1 MKRFIALLATLALLM
16 CMLPSGV
23 FAVSDNAFTV
33 SIVADMTAANPGNT
47 INFSVVVQQIGKMT
61 SFETTLVIPTGMTY
75 VEGSLQAADKSVLAW
90 DELSGVE
97 DGLVVYGYGDAYT
110 GTAPVTLATFQ
121 CTVDANVSG
130 NLTVTPDTDPDFT
143 YAEDDQFELKAMTI
157 VPAVIDVQIPVTGVT
172 LNKNSLSLKT
182 GESETLVATIDP
194 NSATNKNVSW
204 KSDDSTVAT
213 VDDNGKVVAVK
224 EGTTTITVTTEDGG
238 FKATCAVS
246 VACSHANK
254 TETPASDADCVN
266 SGNNKYY
273 TCNACGDVFK
283 ADGVTE
289 TTVQAETLPA
299 LQHDFTEK
307 IEDAAHQVAG
317 SGANCQQ
324 AKVYYFDCSRC
335 AVMGTTTWTS
345 DAKGNHKM
353 ETTWTTE
360 NNKHY
365 HKCSVT
371 GCTYIE
377 DEANCSGGTATC
389 TAKAVCST
397 CNKTYGE
404 MLDHDLTHYAK
415 NAADHTKPGNIEYW
429 QCEDCD
435 KYFSDASAN
444 TEITKAQTVIE
455 QIPHSHS
462 TTWSKNATQHW
473 NECSC
478 GDKINVYDHNYDN
491 TCDTTCNTCGYV
503 RTITHTW
510 MTTLSH
516 NATQHWTECSVC
528 HEKKEVEGHHGG
540 TANCQNKAVCD
551 DCQQPYG
558 SLTGCDF
565 TAEKAEDKYLVS
577 AATCKDAAVY
587 YKSCTVCGKSGTATF
602 TTAKNPN
609 NHVGGTEIR
618 GAFGE
623 TCTVNGYT
631 GDTHC
636 KGCDAKLASGQPIV
650 ATGHSTATPVAAVAS
665 TCKTQGHKAYY
676 HCSVC
681 DKDFLEKAATAAP
694 QSTADLKLPLNANNH
709 EGGTEIRGASAETC
723 TVGGY
728 TGDTHCK
735 GCDAQ
740 LEKGQVIP
748 ATAHKTATA
757 VPEEESTCKTN
768 GVKAHFHCPVCN
780 KDYLEKTTTAV
791 AQNADDLKLPLNPEK
806 HEGDTEVKDAAP
818 ATCTVDGYTG
828 DTYCKGCTVKIATG
842 TAIPAAHKLDKVVAA
857 PATHEAA
864 GNIEHYACSV
874 CEKLYNDD
882 KATTELTEAEVV
894 VPKGEHSYSEAFKSD
909 ENGHWKEC
917 DCGSKIEEGT
927 HTFGEWT
934 VVKESTTTVK
944 GSKEKACS
952 VCGYKVTEDL
962 PLAENKD
969 PNNPQTGDNS
979 QLGLWITLMLIS
991 VCGLA
996 VVLFLGTQKKG
1007 KYTR

>member
-1 MKRFIALLATLALLM
+1 MRRAEMRKDMKRITALLVALTLFM

-23 FAVSDNAFTV
+23 FAVSENAFTV
-33 SIVADMTAANPGNT
+33 SIVADKTVVNPGDT
-47 INFSVVVQQIGKMT
+47 INFSVVVQQTGKMT
-61 SFETTLVIPTGMTY
+61 SFETTLIIP
-75 VEGSLQAADKSVLAW
+75 EGLTLVPGSMEAADMDLLGW
-90 DELSGVE
+90 DELDVTE
-97 DGLVVYGYGDAYT
+97 AALLVLGYGDAYT
-110 GTAPVTLATFQ
+110 GTAPITMATFQ
-121 CTVDANVSG
+121 CTVDANASG
-130 NLTVTPDTDPDFT
+130 NLTVTPDTDPDIT
-143 YAEDDQFELKAMTI
+143 YAEDDTFELKEMTI

-224 EGTTTITVTTEDGG
+224 EGTTTITVTTKDGG
-238 FKATCAVS
+238 FKATCTVS

-254 TETPASDADCVN
+254 TETPASGADCVN

-324 AKVYYFDCSRC
+324 AKVYYYDCSRC

-345 DAKGNHKM
+345 TTMGNHKM

-365 HKCSVT
+365 HKCSVS

-397 CNKTYGE
+397 CNKAYGE
-404 MLDHDLTHYAK
+404 LLDHDLTHYAR

-429 QCEDCD
+429 QCEDCE

-444 TEITKAQTVIE
+444 NEITKAQTILE

-462 TTWSKNATQHW
+462 TSWSNNDSQHW

-491 TCDTTCNTCGYV
+491 TCDTTCNTCGHV
-503 RTITHTW
+503 RTITHSW
-510 MTTLSH
+510 QTTLSY

-540 TANCQNKAVCD
+540 TADCQNKAVCD
-551 DCQQPYG
+551 DCAQPYG
-558 SLTGCDF
+558 ALTGCDF
-565 TAEKAEDKYLVS
+565 TAERAESKYLVS

-587 YKSCTVCGKSGTATF
+587 NKSCTVCGKAGTATF
-602 TTAKNPN
+602 TTAKNPD
-609 NHVGGTEIR
+609 NHVGGTEVR
-618 GAFGE
+618 GASTE
-623 TCTVNGYT
+623 SCTVDGYT

-636 KGCDAKLASGQPIV
+636 KGCGGKLITGQ
-650 ATGHSTATPVAAVAS
+650 A
-665 TCKTQGHKAYY
+665 
-676 HCSVC
+676 
-681 DKDFLEKAATAAP
+681 
-694 QSTADLKLPLNANNH
+694 
-709 EGGTEIRGASAETC
+709 
-723 TVGGY
+723 
-728 TGDTHCK
+728 
-735 GCDAQ
+735 
-740 LEKGQVIP
+740 IP
-748 ATAHKTATA
+748 ATAHKTATSVTEIA
-757 VPEEESTCKTN
+757 STCKTN
-768 GVKAHFHCPVCN
+768 GTKAHFHCDVCD
-780 KDYLEKTTTAV
+780 KDFLEKTVAAV
-791 AQNADDLKLPLNPEK
+791 AQSADDLKLPLNAEN
-806 HEGDTEVKDAAP
+806 HEGGTEVKDATP
-818 ATCTVDGYTG
+818 ATCTVPGYTG
-828 DTYCKGCTVKIATG
+828 DTYCKGCGVKTITG
-842 TAIPAAHKLDKVVAA
+842 TVIPAEHKLDKVTAN

-882 KATTELTEAEVV
+882 KATTELTEAEVT
-894 VPKGEHSYSEAFKSD
+894 VPKGEHTYSETFKSD
-909 ENGHWKEC
+909 ENGHWKDCE
-917 DCGSKIEEGT
+917 CGSKIEEGT

-944 GSKEKACS
+944 GSKEKTCS

-962 PLAENKD
+962 PLAENTD
-969 PNNPQTGDNS
+969 PNNPQTGDNT
-979 QLGLWITLMLIS
+979 QLGLWFALMLIS

-996 VVLFLGTQKKG
+996 VVLLLGTQKKG

>member
-1 MKRFIALLATLALLM
+1 MGKKILALLLSAVLFLGL
-16 CMLPSGV
+16 LPDTNV
-23 FAVSDNAFTV
+23 FAVPAEKATYTV
-33 SIVADMTAANPGNT
+33 VANKTAVNPGDK
-47 INFSVVVQQIGKMT
+47 IDFSVTIDLVGPMT
-61 SFETTLVIPTGMTY
+61 SFEATIKLPKGLTLVP
-75 VEGSLQAADKSVLAW
+75 GSQKAISAAEIGFAMVNNNEAALLFS
-90 DELSGVE
+90 
-97 DGLVVYGYGDAYT
+97 GYGSVPYT
-110 GTAPVTLATFQ
+110 ANGPVTLATFQ
-121 CTVDANVSG
+121 CTVDANAAAGAYSVTLVDTWLDNEEYEYEEHQIVS
-130 NLTVTPDTDPDFT
+130 
-143 YAEDDQFELKAMTI
+143 A
-157 VPAVIDVQIPVTGVT
+157 AVNVLIPVTGVS

-182 GESETLVATIDP
+182 GESETLVATVDP
-194 NSATNKNVSW
+194 NNATNKKVTW
-204 KSDDSTVAT
+204 KSSNNAIAT
-213 VDDNGKVVAVK
+213 VDSNGKVVAVK
-224 EGTTTITVTTEDGG
+224 EGTTTINVTSEDGG

-254 TETPASDADCVN
+254 TETPASGADCVN

-335 AVMGTTTWTS
+335 AVKGTTTWTS
-345 DAKGNHKM
+345 TTMGNHKM

-365 HKCSVT
+365 RKCSVA

-397 CNKTYGE
+397 CQKAYGE

-444 TEITKAQTVIE
+444 TEITKAQTVIA

-510 MTTLSH
+510 MTNLSY

-528 HEKKEVEGHHGG
+528 HEKKETENHHGG
-540 TANCQNKAVCD
+540 TANCLSKAICD
-551 DCQQPYG
+551 DCGQAYG

-565 TAEKAEDKYLVS
+565 TAEKTDAKYLAS

-587 YKSCTVCGKSGTATF
+587 YKSCTVCGKAGTATF
-602 TTAKNPN
+602 ATAKNPE

-618 GAFGE
+618 GASAE
-623 TCTVNGYT
+623 SCTVEGYT

-636 KGCDAKLASGQPIV
+636 KGCGVKTVTGQ
-650 ATGHSTATPVAAVAS
+650 A
-665 TCKTQGHKAYY
+665 
-676 HCSVC
+676 
-681 DKDFLEKAATAAP
+681 
-694 QSTADLKLPLNANNH
+694 
-709 EGGTEIRGASAETC
+709 
-723 TVGGY
+723 
-728 TGDTHCK
+728 
-735 GCDAQ
+735 
-740 LEKGQVIP
+740 IP

-757 VPEEESTCKTN
+757 FAEVASTCKTQ
-768 GVKAHFHCPVCN
+768 GTKAYYHCGVCN
-780 KDYLEKTTTAV
+780 KNFLEKTVTAV
-791 AQNADDLKLPLNPEK
+791 AQSADDLKLPLNPEK

-894 VPKGEHSYSEAFKSD
+894 VPKGEHSYSEAFKFD

-917 DCGSKIEEGT
+917 ECGSKIEEGK
-927 HTFGEWT
+927 HAYGEW
-934 VVKESTTTVK
+934 VTTKNSGVGVE
-944 GSKEKACS
+944 GSKERTCS
-952 VCGYKVTEDL
+952 VCGYMQTEKI
-962 PLAENKD
+962 PATTT
-969 PNNPQTGDNS
+969 PVTGDS
-979 QLGLWITLMLIS
+979 TQLGLWFALMLIS
-991 VCGLA
+991 VCGLC
-996 VVLFLGTQKKG
+996 VVLILGTQKKG
-1007 KYTR
+1007 RYSH

>member
-1 MKRFIALLATLALLM
+1 MKRFIALLATMALLM

-33 SIVADMTAANPGNT
+33 SIVADKTVANPGDT
-47 INFSVVVQQIGKMT
+47 INFSVVVQQTGKMT
-61 SFETTLVIPTGMTY
+61 SFETTLLIP
-75 VEGSLQAADKSVLAW
+75 EGLTLVPGSMKAADMDILGW
-90 DELSGVE
+90 DELDVTESAL
-97 DGLVVYGYGDAYT
+97 LVLGYGDAYT
-110 GTAPVTLATFQ
+110 GTAPNTLATFQ
-121 CTVDANVSG
+121 CTVDADASG
-130 NLTVTPDTDPDFT
+130 SLTVTPDADPDIT
-143 YAEDDQFELKAMTI
+143 YAEDDTFELKAMTI

-204 KSDDSTVAT
+204 KSSDNAVAT
-213 VDDNGKVVAVK
+213 VDSNGKVIAVK

-254 TETPASDADCVN
+254 TETPASGADCVN

-587 YKSCTVCGKSGTATF
+587 HKSCTVCGKAGTATF

-623 TCTVNGYT
+623 TCTANGYT

-723 TVGGY
+723 TVDGY

-757 VPEEESTCKTN
+757 VTEEESTCKTN

-791 AQNADDLKLPLNPEK
+791 AQSTDDLKLPLNPEK